1 MATPNKRRK
10 KYLESGE
17 PFQLPRT
24 THNRNS
30 ARIAECADTSQS
42 GHGTSVNEPSP
53 STSRNDQP
61 TNDGVQSGQAEA
73 DGFLEETFDGE
84 DGMVVEDEYGNPVD
98 QGDGINMRL
107 DHDSHASD
115 SVSDAPVYDEAQCL
129 ADSFAEY
136 GNSTLP
142 HSTTTKAEAVALI
155 MAFLTSENMP
165 WTALD
170 KLLHLVNTLF
180 GAGSDVLP
188 RSKYLFRKLWAAKT
202 ENVVRYHYY
211 CRGCGSSIDDASESE
226 ARKVC
231 SKCAMTFEL
240 AQAKSDG
247 CFFITMNLHDQ
258 MRHIISQTKQVLHEN
273 LVKLRE
279 EAQTPSDVIQDITSA
294 AGYRHLQQSGLHE
307 WTDLT
312 ITFNTDGSPLYK
324 SSRASVWPVQFIV
337 NELPPSE
344 RFNHCVLG
352 GLWFGSSHPDMSL
365 FMTKFV
371 EEVTSLGLL
380 TWEHNSTV
388 LSSKVHALCCCVD
401 APARAEVR
409 HHVQYNGYFGCT
421 WCLASGEHLEGK
433 DFGLTV
439 VTLCLSASLF
449 SLFSLGGGLGL
460 PPLTPLPKEK

>member
-17 PFQLPRT
+17 PSQLPRT
-24 THNRNS
+24 TYNRNS
-30 ARIAECADTSQS
+30 ARIAECADTSHS
-42 GHGTSVNEPSP
+42 RHGTSVNEPSP
-53 STSRNDQP
+53 STSRYDQP
-61 TNDGVQSGQAEA
+61 TNDGVQSDQAET

-84 DGMVVEDEYGNPVD
+84 GGMVVEDEYGNPVG
-98 QGDGINMRL
+98 QGDSIDTRL

-115 SVSDAPVYDEAQCL
+115 SVLDAPVYDEPRCL

-136 GNSTLP
+136 GKSTLP

-155 MAFLTSENMP
+155 MAFLTSETMP

-170 KLLHLVNTLF
+170 KLLHLVNRLF
-180 GAGSDVLP
+180 GAG
-188 RSKYLFRKLWAAKT
+188 T
-202 ENVVRYHYY
+202 
-211 CRGCGSSIDDASESE
+211 
-226 ARKVC
+226 
-231 SKCAMTFEL
+231 
-240 AQAKSDG
+240 
-247 CFFITMNLHDQ
+247 
-258 MRHIISQTKQVLHEN
+258 
-273 LVKLRE
+273 
-279 EAQTPSDVIQDITSA
+279 
-294 AGYRHLQQSGLHE
+294 GYRHLQQSGLHE

-371 EEVTSLGLL
+371 EEVTSLGSL
-380 TWEHNSTV
+380 TWEHDSTV

-409 HHVQYNGYFGCT
+409 HHVQYNGYFGCS
-421 WCLASGEHLEGK
+421 WCLASGEHLEGSLRYRGK
-433 DFGLTV
+433 TPDEERTPEGVRRDMQLA
-439 VTLCLSASLF
+439 LLSGASVNGF
-449 SLFSLGGGLGL
+449 KGPS
-460 PPLTPLPKEK
+460 PLTDLPHFNLVWGFSVDYMH

>member
-1 MATPNKRRK
+1 
-10 KYLESGE
+10 
-17 PFQLPRT
+17 
-24 THNRNS
+24 
-30 ARIAECADTSQS
+30 
-42 GHGTSVNEPSP
+42 
-53 STSRNDQP
+53 
-61 TNDGVQSGQAEA
+61 
-73 DGFLEETFDGE
+73 
-84 DGMVVEDEYGNPVD
+84 MVVEDEYGNPVG
-98 QGDGINMRL
+98 QGDSIDTRL

-115 SVSDAPVYDEAQCL
+115 SVSDAPVYDEARCL

-136 GNSTLP
+136 GKSTLP
-142 HSTTTKAEAVALI
+142 HSTTKKAEAVALI

-170 KLLHLVNTLF
+170 KLLHLVNRLF
-180 GAGSDVLP
+180 GAGSD
-188 RSKYLFRKLWAAKT
+188 
-202 ENVVRYHYY
+202 
-211 CRGCGSSIDDASESE
+211 SE

-240 AQAKSDG
+240 AQAKSD
-247 CFFITMNLHDQ
+247 
-258 MRHIISQTKQVLHEN
+258 
-273 LVKLRE
+273 VKLRE
-279 EAQTPSDVIQDITSA
+279 EAQAPSDVIQDITSA

-371 EEVTSLGLL
+371 EEVTSLGSL
-380 TWEHNSTV
+380 TWEHDSTV

-409 HHVQYNGYFGCT
+409 HHVQYNGYFGCS
-421 WCLASGEHLEGK
+421 WCLASGEHQEGSLRYRGK
-433 DFGLTV
+433 TPDEERTPEGVRRDMQLALLSGASVNGVKGPSPLTDLPYFNLV
-439 VTLCLSASLF
+439 WGFSVDYMHCVLLGVIRQFTEYLF
-449 SLFSLGGGLGL
+449 SSTNCRENYYIGKLSTYTCSEYRYNDNSADEL
-460 PPLTPLPKEK
+460 PQAYYKCAWRFVAGCQVTWSKICS